1 MESNDCLSDME
12 ASICLS
18 LALPVT
24 HLCESKFCGMKFYDF
39 TNYTDTSS
47 AAFSHDPVYL
57 FIYLFTFYCLFMC
70 YAFLPLFFHGAT
82 IKLKLLQSQL
92 HRAAFFSY
100 SGGKNL
106 RFLLNFINYAHV

>member
-39 TNYTDTSS
+39 TNCNDTSS

-57 FIYLFTFYCLFMC
+57 FIYLPFTVYSCVMRSYLF
-70 YAFLPLFFHGAT
+70 
-82 IKLKLLQSQL
+82 
-92 HRAAFFSY
+92 R
-100 SGGKNL
+100 GGEW
-106 RFLLNFINYAHV
+106 